1 MTEHTAS
8 ALSERLF
15 GQSVITMEAASVWL
29 GQRLGWYSALSE
41 DGPATS
47 DQLAMRT
54 GTQPR
59 AVREWLEQQA
69 AAGIVTTHQDGRFE
83 LPAGHAEALL
93 DRDSPNWT
101 EPLVRQIVTAI
112 LRLPAI
118 ADAYRSGGGVP
129 WQAYGADMSS
139 AQGDINRPLLLHVLA
154 RDWVPRIPELADRL
168 AQGARVADIGCGH
181 GWSAVGLARA
191 YSEIEIDGFD
201 VDDVALA
208 AAREHATDAGVADRV
223 RFHHADAATGL
234 SGGPYDVLMAV
245 ECLHDM
251 PRPVDVLS
259 TMRRAAAPDAVVIV
273 IDEAA
278 DPVLA
283 APADDIQRLLYGFSL
298 LICLPDT
305 LSHPGS
311 AATGAVIRPDTLAA
325 YAIAAGFAG
334 AEPLDVSDTG
344 FWRIYR
350 LGL

>member
-1 MTEHTAS
+1 
-8 ALSERLF
+8 
-15 GQSVITMEAASVWL
+15 MEAASVWL
-29 GQRLGWYSALSE
+29 GRRLGWYAALSE
-41 DGPATS
+41 DGPATP
-47 DQLAMRT
+47 DQLAERT

-69 AAGIVTTHQDGRFE
+69 VADIVTTHQDGRFE

-93 DRDSPNWT
+93 DRDSLNWT
-101 EPLVRQIVTAI
+101 EPLVRQIVTAV
-112 LRLPAI
+112 LRLPDV

-129 WQAYGADMSS
+129 WPAYGADMSI
-139 AQGDINRPLLLHVLA
+139 AQGDVNRPVLLHTLA
-154 RDWVPRIPELADRL
+154 RDWVPQIPDLADRL
-168 AQGARVADIGCGH
+168 TQGADVADIGCGH
-181 GWSAVGLARA
+181 GWSAVGLAQA
-191 YSEIEIDGFD
+191 YPEIEIDGFD

-208 AAREHATDAGVADRV
+208 AARKHATAAGVADRV
-223 RFHHADAATGL
+223 RFHRADASTGL

-245 ECLHDM
+245 ECLPDM
-251 PRPVDVLS
+251 PHPIDVLS
-259 TMRRAAAPDAVVIV
+259 AMRHAAAPDAVVIV

-278 DPVLA
+278 DPALV

-298 LICLPDT
+298 LICLPDA
-305 LSHPGS
+305 LSHPRS
-311 AATGAVIRPDTLAA
+311 AATGAVMRPDTMAA